1 MSKRRYNEINN
12 AHIDI
17 IFKIEN
23 AVDIYLLKNISE
35 NFKYKIRKKIKEL
48 PEKDINEIN
57 KTNKIINNKKQEY
70 FLNTFNSFDFSKY
83 NDLSYN
89 SKDILLD

>member
-35 NFKYKIRKKIKEL
+35 NFKYEIRKKIKEL

-70 FLNTFNSFDFSKY
+70 YLNIFNSLDFSIHK
-83 NDLSYN
+83 DLSYS